1 MDKKVVS
8 IVVPCFNEQ
17 ESVQLFYDEVSRYT
31 GEIDADVELIFVDD
45 GSKDN
50 TLEVV
55 KGLAYVD
62 KRVKFISFS
71 RNFGKEAAMYAG
83 LQNSRGDYVVIM
95 DADLQHPPK
104 FLPEMYEK
112 VSSGEYDC
120 AATRRVSRDGEGKIR
135 SFFSSAFYHVINK
148 ISHTHIEPDA
158 QDYRFMSRKMV
169 DAILSMQEHNRFSKG
184 IFSWVGFSTY
194 YIPYENVE
202 RVAGQT
208 KWSFWGLIKYSME
221 GILAFSTAPLI
232 LSSILG
238 MLICLI
244 AFCMIIVVLVRTLLW
259 GDPVAGF
266 PTLIC
271 VILLLSGVQLF
282 CMGILGQYFAKMY
295 LEVKN
300 RPQYISKEDNIHT
313 KAE

>member
-112 VSSGEYDC
+112 G
-120 AATRRVSRDGEGKIR
+120 
-135 SFFSSAFYHVINK
+135 
-148 ISHTHIEPDA
+148 
-158 QDYRFMSRKMV
+158 
-169 DAILSMQEHNRFSKG
+169 
-184 IFSWVGFSTY
+184 Y
-194 YIPYENVE
+194 YI
-202 RVAGQT
+202 
-208 KWSFWGLIKYSME
+208 W
-221 GILAFSTAPLI
+221 
-232 LSSILG
+232 
-238 MLICLI
+238 
-244 AFCMIIVVLVRTLLW
+244 
-259 GDPVAGF
+259 
-266 PTLIC
+266 
-271 VILLLSGVQLF
+271 
-282 CMGILGQYFAKMY
+282 
-295 LEVKN
+295 
-300 RPQYISKEDNIHT
+300 H
-313 KAE
+313 